1 MPVIAALD
9 GYALG
14 GGAELAY
21 AADIRIATPRLRIG
35 NPETGLGIIAA
46 AGASWRLKEIVGE
59 ARAIELLL
67 TGRAIDADEARDI
80 GLVTE
85 LHPADELLPAAHAIA
100 DRIAA
105 QRPRRHDRDEAGV
118 PRAARRPPRGRPRG
132 AGRALREPREVPTH
146 DRVPREEAQVTET
159 PTGAPSDVGVLG
171 GGRMGAGIAH
181 AFLLAGSR
189 VTVVERDA
197 DAAAAAASRVLESVA
212 ASVARGTADDDEAA
226 IGARFA
232 TSTDV
237 GDFAGCGLVV
247 EAVPEDLELK
257 IDALTRVEAVLPPDA
272 ALASNTSSISI
283 DQLAALLDRPDR
295 FLGMHFFNP
304 VPASTLVE
312 IVRGDASDGALV
324 AEAREWVHAIGKTPI
339 VVADAPGFASS
350 RLGVALGLE
359 AIRMLED
366 GVASARGHRR
376 GHDARLQASGRPA
389 APDRPRR
396 ARRAPRHRRVP
407 ARTTLGE
414 RFAPPALLRRMVAEG
429 KLGRKTG
436 EGFYLWD
443 AP

>member
-1 MPVIAALD
+1 M
-9 GYALG
+9 
-14 GGAELAY
+14 
-21 AADIRIATPRLRIG
+21 
-35 NPETGLGIIAA
+35 
-46 AGASWRLKEIVGE
+46 
-59 ARAIELLL
+59 
-67 TGRAIDADEARDI
+67 
-80 GLVTE
+80 
-85 LHPADELLPAAHAIA
+85 
-100 DRIAA
+100 
-105 QRPRRHDRDEAGV
+105 
-118 PRAARRPPRGRPRG
+118 
-132 AGRALREPREVPTH
+132 
-146 DRVPREEAQVTET
+146 TET
-159 PTGAPSDVGVLG
+159 STGAPSDVGVLG

-304 VPASTLVE
+304 VPASTLGE
-312 IVRGDASDGALV
+312 IVRGDASDGILV

-366 GVASARGHRR
+366 GVASAEDI
-376 GHDARLQASGRPA
+376 DAAMTLGYKHPVGPLRLTDIVGLDVRLGIAEYLSNS
-389 APDRPRR
+389 
-396 ARRAPRHRRVP
+396 
-407 ARTTLGE
+407 LGE